1 MVAKINYGTSLYGAL
16 LYNHEKVGKG
26 TAEIL
31 SGNRIISNRL
41 GGPSEDMRLT
51 LLSFENYL
59 LANRRTEKPVMHVSL
74 SPSPEDRLTDEQLSE
89 LADKYMERIGYG
101 DQPYIVYKH
110 SDTHN
115 VHLHIVSVCVDENG
129 KRLNCS
135 YEWRRS
141 EAVCRE
147 LEQEYGLRNAE
158 AETRNLKAELK
169 KVDASKG
176 DVRHQVGNTLKA
188 VLESYRFQTFGE
200 YSALLSTLNIEAK
213 QVRGEYNG
221 IPYTGIIYSATDDDG
236 KVVSP
241 PFKSSRFGKRFGMDR
256 LEKKMRLHTK
266 DYKDKKWHPSIQGQ
280 VTDAMR
286 TARSR
291 EELVALL
298 KKGGIDVVFREN
310 EAGRVYGVTFI
321 DHNRREVFN
330 GSRLGKDFAAN
341 VFNELFNRWQEIPE
355 TESNG
360 HTGAELGQTCRH
372 QAEQGNVLEQAT
384 GIFSLE
390 QNPATDYEEEAFR
403 RRMQRKKKKR
413 KGRGL

>member
-1 MVAKINYGTSLYGAL
+1 MVAKINYGTSLYGVL

-31 SGNRIISNRL
+31 SGNRIISDRL

-74 SPSPEDRLTDEQLSE
+74 SPSPEDRLTDGQLSE
-89 LADKYMERIGYG
+89 LADKYMERMGYG

-129 KRLNCS
+129 KRLNSS

-158 AETRNLKAELK
+158 AETRNPKAELK

-213 QVRGEYNG
+213 QVRGEYND
-221 IPYTGIIYSATDDDG
+221 IPYTGIIYFATDDDG

-241 PFKSSRFGKRFGMDR
+241 PFKSSRFGKRFGMER

-330 GSRLGKDFAAN
+330 GSRLGKDFSAN
-341 VFNELFNRWQEIPE
+341 VFNGLFNRWQEIPE
-355 TESNG
+355 TECAG
-360 HTGAELGQTCRH
+360 HTGMELGQTCRH
-372 QAEQGNVLEQAT
+372 QAEQGNVLEQAA

>member
-1 MVAKINYGTSLYGAL
+1 MVAKINYGASLYGAL
-16 LYNHEKVGKG
+16 LYNHEKVGRG
-26 TAEIL
+26 MAEIL
-31 SGNRIISNRL
+31 SGNRIISDRL
-41 GGPSEDMRLT
+41 GLPSEDMRLT

-59 LANRRTEKPVMHVSL
+59 LANRKTEKPVMHVSL
-74 SPSPEDRLTDEQLSE
+74 SPSPEDRLTDRQLSE
-89 LADKYMERIGYG
+89 LADKYMERMGYG

-129 KRLNCS
+129 KRLNGS

-158 AETRNLKAELK
+158 AETRNPKAELK
-169 KVDASKG
+169 KVDVSKG

-241 PFKSSRFGKRFGMDR
+241 PFKSSRFGKRFGMER

-266 DYKDKKWHPSIQGQ
+266 DCKDKKWYPSIQGQ

-298 KKGGIDVVFREN
+298 KKEGIDVVFREN
-310 EAGRVYGVTFI
+310 ETGRVYGVTFI

-330 GSRLGKDFAAN
+330 GSRLGKDFSAN
-341 VFNELFNRWQEIPE
+341 VFKELFNRWQEIPE

-360 HTGAELGQTCRH
+360 HTGAELGQTCHH
-372 QAEQGNVLEQAT
+372 QAEQGNVLEQAI

>member
-129 KRLNCS
+129 RRLNGS

-158 AETRNLKAELK
+158 AETRNPKAELK

-188 VLESYRFQTFGE
+188 VLESFHVE
-200 YSALLSTLNIEAK
+200 H
-213 QVRGEYNG
+213 RGEAG
-221 IPYTGIIYSATDDDG
+221 TGRIQRHPLYGDYLL
-236 KVVSP
+236 
-241 PFKSSRFGKRFGMDR
+241 RDR
-256 LEKKMRLHTK
+256 
-266 DYKDKKWHPSIQGQ
+266 
-280 VTDAMR
+280 
-286 TARSR
+286 
-291 EELVALL
+291 
-298 KKGGIDVVFREN
+298 
-310 EAGRVYGVTFI
+310 
-321 DHNRREVFN
+321 
-330 GSRLGKDFAAN
+330 
-341 VFNELFNRWQEIPE
+341 
-355 TESNG
+355 
-360 HTGAELGQTCRH
+360 
-372 QAEQGNVLEQAT
+372 
-384 GIFSLE
+384 
-390 QNPATDYEEEAFR
+390 
-403 RRMQRKKKKR
+403 
-413 KGRGL
+413 

>member
-31 SGNRIISNRL
+31 SGNRITADRL

-89 LADKYMERIGYG
+89 LADKYMARMGYG
-101 DQPYIVYKH
+101 GQPYIVYKH

-129 KRLNCS
+129 KRLNSS

-141 EAVCRE
+141 QAVCRE
-147 LEQEYGLRNAE
+147 LEQEFGLRNAE
-158 AETRNLKAELK
+158 AETRNPKAELK

-176 DVRHQVGNTLKA
+176 DVRHRVGNTLKA

-221 IPYTGIIYSATDDDG
+221 IPYTGIVYSATDDNG
-236 KVVSP
+236 KVISP
-241 PFKSSRFGKRFGMDR
+241 SFKSSRFGKRFGMER
-256 LEKKMRLHTK
+256 LEKKMRSHAK

-280 VTDAMR
+280 VADAMR

-321 DHNRREVFN
+321 DQNRREVFN
-330 GSRLGKDFAAN
+330 GSRLGKEFSAN
-341 VFNELFNRWQEIPE
+341 VFNGLFNRWKKAPE
-355 TESNG
+355 TERAR
-360 HTGAELGQTCRH
+360 HTELELGQTHSRKT
-372 QAEQGNVLEQAT
+372 EQDNVLEQAA